1 MILGVGGSS
10 HAGVAAA
17 VFAADACPLVCGGKF
32 AFGAGASGINDVEL
46 LLTGSRCGLT
56 ARTLIRGEGAVLSDG
71 FIDVGPLADAVA
83 GLSSGMGSAG

>member
-1 MILGVGGSS
+1 MTLAAGGSG
-10 HAGVAAA
+10 HAGVATG
-17 VFAADACPLVCGGKF
+17 VFGADECPLVCDGR
-32 AFGAGASGINDVEL
+32 FGEGASGINDVEL

-83 GLSSGMGSAG
+83 GLSSAMGSAG